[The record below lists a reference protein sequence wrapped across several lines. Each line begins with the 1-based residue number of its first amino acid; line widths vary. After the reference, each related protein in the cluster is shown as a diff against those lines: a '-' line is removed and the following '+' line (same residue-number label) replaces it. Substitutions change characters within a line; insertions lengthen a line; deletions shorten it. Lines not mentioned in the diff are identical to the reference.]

1 MTFTA
6 KTRQAKRK
14 LETKEDKNTASE
26 SSGKTIDIVSDDR
39 DLTQE
44 LNDALLEEVK
54 NNEKAIANL
63 ERKEKKHLEDIKQLK
78 LKLEKSKQTNKDF
91 ANAGSQTTSND
102 IRFCIKCEYPA
113 KDLYEYFEHE

>member
-78 LKLEKSKQTNKDF
+78 LKLEKNKT
-91 ANAGSQTTSND
+91 QVEND
-102 IRFCIKCEYPA
+102 RLGNNLDNLVAAIIEVK
-113 KDLYEYFEHE
+113 